1 MTYGPGS
8 PQPPQWGAP
17 PPAPQWGGPPPQQW
31 QPPQPPKK
39 RRRIGLIIG
48 ICLGAV
54 VLLAGGGVAVFIVAT
69 DDSVEVHRPA
79 GGPEVVVKAYVD
91 AVNRRDP
98 IGLQNVNCHASTEYP
113 ATRAVQRFDED
124 NVRIRLGKP
133 TTGPGDGAFFEVE
146 VTRNAHPATTTRL
159 DLNREEAGTWCVFVT
174 GDGLPANL
182 PP

>member
-1 MTYGPGS
+1 MNPSG
-8 PQPPQWGAP
+8 
-17 PPAPQWGGPPPQQW
+17 PAPQW

-39 RRRIGLIIG
+39 HRRVGLIIG

-54 VLLAGGGVAVFIVAT
+54 VLLGGGGFAIFVIAT

-79 GGPEVVVKAYVD
+79 GGPEVVVRAYVD

-98 IGLQNVNCHASTEYP
+98 IGLQNVDCHASTEYP
-113 ATRAVQRFDED
+113 ATRSVERFAKD
-124 NVRIRLGKP
+124 NVSMRVGKP

-146 VTRNAHPATTTRL
+146 VSRDAHPPTTTRL

-174 GDGLPANL
+174 GSGLPVNL